1 MGPWPGKLFRDAS
14 SWLHSDLT
22 NEKLWGRA
30 RQFRLAGLPGDSDA
44 SAALRIS
51 DQAHEPDLEKD
62 DSESQWKEKLRKQA
76 DLNNTG
82 HGGKRQECGV

>member
-22 NEKLWGRA
+22 NEK
-30 RQFRLAGLPGDSDA
+30 RQFRLTGLPGDSDA

-62 DSESQWKEKLRKQA
+62 DSE
-76 DLNNTG
+76 
-82 HGGKRQECGV
+82 RQRCIN